1 MTDVML
7 YWHTMESN
15 RYKRGKNT
23 RISLKRRIFLVFII
37 VSIVATAAETFFVQR
52 FFQRYVID
60 GSSAKVMAVAQRVA
74 HDEEIIAGFAAL
86 DPVPVIQPLAE
97 RYRIISETS
106 YVVVFNMNS
115 IRYSHPIADRLG
127 KHFVGGDERAAL
139 EGKTYISKAVG
150 TLGLSIRAFVPILN
164 AEEKQIGVVSVGLL
178 LQDLDR
184 ETRRIGTV
192 LLAAASFSLG
202 LGLIGAILL
211 ARNIKKIIYG
221 LEPHEI
227 ATLLEERNVIISSI
241 KEGIVAIDR
250 DERIILLNDNARL
263 ILGISGEVEGRPI
276 TEIIPDT
283 RLPEVLKSGTARIDE
298 EQVLSNKVILV
309 NRIPLVS
316 GAETIGAV
324 ATFRDLSEIRALA
337 EELTEVHG
345 YIDAMRAQNH
355 EHLNRLHVVSGLLQL
370 GKYDDAVRY
379 IVKTVSVQQKTF
391 DLLRTRVLEPD
402 IAALLLAKINEAQ
415 EANIEVALAEEF
427 FVPHLQAQ
435 VVPSLVT
442 ILGNLL
448 QNAIEALRSLD
459 RKDKR
464 IFVDMHRAG
473 DKMVI
478 RVSDNGNG
486 IAPEVRDRL
495 FEWGA
500 TSKVGGKNMGIGLS
514 LVKMHTTMFNGTVE
528 VHEEAGV
535 TVAVR
540 LDAALVIEGE
550 GR

>member
-1 MTDVML
+1 MDP
-7 YWHTMESN
+7 N
-15 RYKRGKNT
+15 RYKPQNHI

-37 VSIVATAAETFFVQR
+37 VSIIATAAETFFVQR
-52 FFQRYVID
+52 FFQRYIID

-74 HDEEIIAGFAAL
+74 HDEEIIAGFSAP
-86 DPVPVIQPLAE
+86 DPVAVIQPLAE

-139 EGKTYISKAVG
+139 EGKTYISQAVG

-164 AEEKQIGVVSVGLL
+164 FEEKQIGVVSVGLL
-178 LQDLDR
+178 LRDLDR

-250 DERIILLNDNARL
+250 DEHIILLNDNARL
-263 ILGISGEVEGRPI
+263 ILGIRDEVAGRPI
-276 TEIIPDT
+276 TEVIPDT
-283 RLPEVLKSGTARIDE
+283 KLPEVLKSGKAHIDE

-309 NRIPLVS
+309 NRIPLIS
-316 GAETIGAV
+316 GTETIGAV

-337 EELTEVHG
+337 EELTEVHE

-379 IVKTVSVQQKTF
+379 IVKTVRIQQKTF

-402 IAALLLAKINEAQ
+402 IAALLLAKINEAK
-415 EANIEVALAEEF
+415 ESNIEVVLVDEF

-435 VVPSLVT
+435 GVPSLVT
-442 ILGNLL
+442 ILGNLM
-448 QNAIEALRSLD
+448 QNAIEALRSLE

-464 IFVDMHRAG
+464 IIIDIHRDG
-473 DKMVI
+473 DYLML
-478 RVSDNGNG
+478 RVADNGNG
-486 IAPEVRDRL
+486 IDPEVREHL

-500 TSKVGGKNMGIGLS
+500 TSKTGGKNMGIGLS
-514 LVKMHTTMFNGTVE
+514 LVKMHSTMFNGTIE
-528 VHEEAGV
+528 VRENLGV
-535 TVAVR
+535 TVEVR
-540 LDAALVIEGE
+540 LDAALVVSG
-550 GR
+550 G

>member
-1 MTDVML
+1 ML
-7 YWHTMESN
+7 YLHTMESN
-15 RYKRGKNT
+15 RYVRGKYA

-37 VSIVATAAETFFVQR
+37 ISIVATASETFFVQR
-52 FFQRYVID
+52 FFQSYVVD
-60 GSSAKVMAVAQRVA
+60 KSSAKVMAVAQRVA
-74 HDEEIIAGFAAL
+74 HDEEIITGFSAS
-86 DPVPVIQPLAE
+86 DPATVIQPLAE

-139 EGKTYISKAVG
+139 EGKTYVSKAMG
-150 TLGLSIRAFVPILN
+150 TLGLSIRAFVPILDID
-164 AEEKQIGVVSVGLL
+164 EKQIGVVSVGLL

-184 ETRRIGTV
+184 ETRRIGAV
-192 LLAAASFSLG
+192 LLAAASISLG

-211 ARNIKKIIYG
+211 ARNIKKIIFG

-241 KEGIVAIDR
+241 KEGIIAIDR
-250 DERIILLNDNARL
+250 DERIILINDNARL
-263 ILGISGEVEGRPI
+263 ILGISDEVKGKPV
-276 TEIIPDT
+276 TEVISNT
-283 RLPEVLKSGTARIDE
+283 KLPEVLRSGKTYIDE

-316 GAETIGAV
+316 RTETIGAV
-324 ATFRDLSEIRALA
+324 ATFRDLSEIRSLA
-337 EELTEVHG
+337 EELTAVHQ

-355 EHLNRLHVVSGLLQL
+355 EHLNKLHVVSGLLQL

-379 IVKTVSVQQKTF
+379 IVNTVSVQQKTF

-415 EANIEVALAEEF
+415 EANIEVTLCEGF
-427 FVPHLQAQ
+427 FVPHLQAKA
-435 VVPSLVT
+435 VPSMVT
-442 ILGNLL
+442 ILGNLA
-448 QNAIEALRSLD
+448 QNAIEALRAID

-464 IFVDMHRAG
+464 ILIDVHKQG
-473 DKMVI
+473 DTLVLQ
-478 RVSDNGNG
+478 VSDNGEG
-486 IAPEVRDRL
+486 IAPEVRDSL
-495 FEWGA
+495 FEWGT
-500 TSKVGGKNMGIGLS
+500 TSKTEGKNMGIGLS
-514 LVKMHTTMFNGTVE
+514 LVKMHTTMYNGTIE

-535 TVAVR
+535 TVTVS

-550 GR
+550 I